1 MRQHLF
7 LSLSLRTRT
16 LFGMVFKAISLSTT
30 CIKYAKTLCT
40 SAIIYSATVLFR
52 IHVILLE
59 DPQGTTG
66 PSYYPSLSLSTLT
79 SNNHLL
85 ICQNMTTLCSSL

>member
-30 CIKYAKTLCT
+30 CIKYAKALCT
-40 SAIIYSATVLFR
+40 SAIIYSATLLFR
-52 IHVILLE
+52 IHVILL
-59 DPQGTTG
+59 
-66 PSYYPSLSLSTLT
+66 
-79 SNNHLL
+79 
-85 ICQNMTTLCSSL
+85 